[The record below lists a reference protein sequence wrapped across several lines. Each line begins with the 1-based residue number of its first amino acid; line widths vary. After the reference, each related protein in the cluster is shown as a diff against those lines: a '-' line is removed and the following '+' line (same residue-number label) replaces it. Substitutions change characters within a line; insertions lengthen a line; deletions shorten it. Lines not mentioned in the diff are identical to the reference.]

1 MTPVSYR
8 LLTAVLAL
16 SIALTPSR
24 SGAQTAP
31 ADAPAPAA
39 ITAEADEK
47 KAKAKGH
54 FDKALKLFEDE
65 AWDAALAEFM
75 QSRALFP
82 TRAATKD
89 AAICL
94 RKLHRFDEAIDMFE
108 VLLREFPN
116 LPADERALALAQTKE
131 LASYVGTLI
140 TQGAEPGS
148 KLVVDGRDRGQAPTP
163 PLRVAAGT
171 HVLRVYREGFAPFE
185 QQFSVAGAQSTTVQ
199 VRLAPLLR
207 GGRLH
212 VEEASG
218 SAVEVYI
225 DGAAVG
231 QTPWDGLLPVGDHVV
246 TLKGE
251 GSLGTQPSLVSIRRS
266 ASTQLTLRAEALPA
280 LLRISPKPAGASVIL
295 DGVPVGRGAWSGR
308 VRSGY
313 HLLETSA
320 DGFVT
325 DQRRLAT
332 PADRETAVEVALR
345 QVSEP
350 GGRVFVE
357 VDGGFA
363 FSPSLG
369 GDLSDGCESPCT
381 QSSATGF
388 ELIGHGGYQLR
399 SGLALLLDAG
409 FLSLKQ
415 RLEARKVSLQ
425 PQGLAANLGTATD
438 DVTLSGLRVG
448 PSAEYHSGDALTLT
462 GRLGLGIFLGWA
474 KDARSGA
481 ASTNERDDANG
492 NHYAAESY
500 GFDVTESPQA
510 RYLYVA
516 PEFRLGFRFADRFE
530 LSAGVRALVL
540 VGLTQPTWR
549 DENPVLPD
557 DSLRVGLLSFGE
569 DTLTGRTLLVV
580 SPGLGARFDF

>member
-1 MTPVSYR
+1 MTPVSFR
-8 LLTAVLAL
+8 WLAALLAL
-16 SIALTPSR
+16 SMALTPAR
-24 SGAQTAP
+24 SGAQ
-31 ADAPAPAA
+31 PAPAEA
-39 ITAEADEK
+39 APTLAADAKKAEA
-47 KAKAKGH
+47 KAH
-54 FDKALKLFEDE
+54 FDKALQLFEDE

-82 TRAATKD
+82 TRAAIKD

-94 RKLHRFDEAIDMFE
+94 RKLHRFDEAVDMFE
-108 VLLREFPN
+108 LLLREFPH
-116 LPADERALALAQTKE
+116 LPADERALALAQIQE
-131 LASYVGTLI
+131 LSSYVGRLI

-148 KLVVDGRDRGQAPTP
+148 KLVVDGRDRGQAPAP

-185 QQFSVAGAQSTTVQ
+185 QQFSVAGARSTTVRVQ
-199 VRLAPLLR
+199 LAPLLR

-218 SAVEVYI
+218 RAVDVYI

-251 GSLGTQPSLVSIRRS
+251 GSSGTQPSLASIKLN

-280 LLRISPKPAGASVIL
+280 QLRISPKPAGASVIL

-325 DQRRLAT
+325 DQRRVAAA
-332 PADRETAVEVALR
+332 ADRETAVEVPLR

-369 GDLSDGCESPCT
+369 GDLSAGCESPCT
-381 QSSATGF
+381 KSSATGF
-388 ELIGHGGYQLR
+388 ELIGHAGYQLR

-415 RLEARKVSLQ
+415 RIEARQVSLQ
-425 PQGLAANLGTATD
+425 PQGLAANLGTASD
-438 DVTLSGLRVG
+438 DVTLNGVRVG
-448 PSAEYHSGDALTLT
+448 PAAEYHSGEALTLT

-474 KDARSGA
+474 RDGRSGS

-500 GFDVTESPQA
+500 RFDVTESAQA

-516 PEFRLGFRFADRFE
+516 PEFRLGFRLADRLE

-540 VGLTQPTWR
+540 VGLTQPRWR

-557 DSLRVGLLSFGE
+557 ESLRVGLLSFGE
-569 DTLTGRTLLVV
+569 DTLAGPTFVVV